1 MTSIRKV
8 IHIDASPALVWDA
21 LRDVGALHKRLV
33 PGFVKDTHMEG
44 NTRVVTFGNGMVAR
58 EEIVGVDDDTRR
70 VAWAIVGGQFRH
82 YNGAARVTDDED
94 GGSWFVWTADLLPDE
109 LAGQV
114 EEMMAAGILVI
125 KKTLDGAAT
134 N

>member
-58 EEIVGVDDDTRR
+58 EEIVGIDDDTRR

-82 YNGAARVTDDED
+82 YNGAARVTDDDD

-109 LAGQV
+109 LAEQV
-114 EEMMAAGILVI
+114 ESMMAAGIMVI